1 MKVSQEYQRIKE
13 DYKSL
18 HEEAKHTKQAEYLE

>member
-1 MKVSQEYQRIKE
+1 MNVSQEYQRIKKN
-13 DYKSL
+13 YKFM